1 MKPITLEWIEKAEED
16 WIMMLRGFRARKN
29 PSYNATCFHAQ
40 QCAEKYLKGRLEEES
55 IPFRKTHD
63 LAELLQQTQPIEP
76 GWQQLRNELDTL
88 NEYAVSHRYP
98 GDSAGKVEAQ
108 AAVRACRKVRRMIR
122 AAFGL
127 PA

>member
-1 MKPITLEWIEKAEED
+1 MKLITLEWIEKAEED
-16 WIMMLRGFRARKN
+16 WIMMLRGFRARKD
-29 PSYNATCFHAQ
+29 PSYNAACFHAQ
-40 QCAEKYLKGRLEEES
+40 QCAEKYLKGWLEEAS

-63 LAELLQQTQPIEP
+63 LAELLQQTLPLEP
-76 GWQQLRNELDTL
+76 SWQKLQKALDIL
-88 NEYAVSHRYP
+88 NKYSVLFRYP